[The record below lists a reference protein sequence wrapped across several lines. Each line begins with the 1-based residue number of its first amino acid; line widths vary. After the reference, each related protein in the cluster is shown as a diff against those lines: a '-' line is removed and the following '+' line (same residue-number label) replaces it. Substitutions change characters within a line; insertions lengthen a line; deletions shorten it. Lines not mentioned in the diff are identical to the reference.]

1 MAHSN
6 TIQTHYDAM
15 AISKR
20 KVRDNSILDFLP
32 HTSPYNPNPSQNASR
47 ENIILGTKT
56 HPLPSFKNVFPNK
69 S

>member
-1 MAHSN
+1 
-6 TIQTHYDAM
+6 M

-20 KVRDNSILDFLP
+20 KGRDNSILDFLQ
-32 HTSPYNPNPSQNASR
+32 HTSPYNPNPSQNSSR